1 MENSKKKLK
10 HQLQLVPDSGSPLR
24 LDPFQKEAIEALFA
38 GLDVLV
44 AAPTGTGKTLIA
56 EKLLHWIIESG
67 QGAVY
72 TSPIKALSNQK
83 YRDFLDEYGKEQV
96 GLITGDL
103 SLNETAPLLVM
114 TTEIFRNWCF
124 SNPEMLDK
132 TSHVI
137 FDEIHYLDD
146 AQRGTAWEESIIF
159 APSHIKILGL
169 SATVPNIQEIA
180 QWIEHIRERPVR
192 VIIEKNRA
200 VPLRLKWITSK
211 GKVLKKNE
219 ALKYIYFEEFE

>member
-1 MENSKKKLK
+1 MENPKKKFKRHLQPLPDNQPLK
-10 HQLQLVPDSGSPLR
+10 
-24 LDPFQKEAIEALFA
+24 LDPFQQKAIEALFA

-56 EKLLHWIIESG
+56 ERLLHWLIESG

-83 YRDFLDEYGKEQV
+83 YRNFTEEYGKEKV

-146 AQRGTAWEESIIF
+146 AERGTAWEESIIF
-159 APSHIKILGL
+159 APPHLKILGL

-180 QWIEHIRERPVR
+180 QWIEHIRERPVQ
-192 VIIEKNRA
+192 VIIEKKRA
-200 VPLRLKWITSK
+200 VPLRLKWITNK
-211 GKVLKKNE
+211 GRILNQEE
-219 ALKYIYFEEFE
+219 AWKYIYSDE